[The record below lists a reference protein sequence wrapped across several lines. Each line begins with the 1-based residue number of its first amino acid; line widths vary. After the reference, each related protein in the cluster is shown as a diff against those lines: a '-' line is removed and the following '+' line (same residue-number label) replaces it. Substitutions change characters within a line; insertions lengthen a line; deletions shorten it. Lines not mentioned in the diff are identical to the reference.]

1 MKSYY
6 KIIFYMASIYAI
18 IFSKKL
24 NHYEFILLLIFIV
37 MNLIKSKY
45 IYRKWLWCL
54 EAIVLYFLV
63 KLNHH
68 HCFLVVMVVIEEVYM
83 KNYYGAAFINVIIF
97 YIDRNMIIPYIVN
110 LVLGI
115 SYGVNKREKEHIHKT
130 YKEIY
135 DKERRLN
142 YELQGTKERLIENS
156 RELVYM
162 TEIKERNRIAQEIH
176 DNIGHRI
183 AGISF
188 QLQAILKIMDKDI
201 EKSKKLMNSSVDA
214 LNEALEIV
222 RNAVYNI
229 KPDKNLDMRYI
240 KTIIDEF
247 VFCPVDFK
255 FIGDIN
261 FISTNHFNVIV
272 KNLKE
277 SLTNV
282 CKYSNCKE
290 VKVEL
295 TASSNMIRL
304 MVKDDGVGAVNIKE
318 GLGIK
323 GMRERVEN
331 MGGSFYID
339 FANGT
344 TMVTILKVRD

>member
-1 MKSYY
+1 M
-6 KIIFYMASIYAI
+6 ISIYAV
-18 IFSKKL
+18 IFEPEF
-24 NHYEFILLLIFIV
+24 NNTEFIVLLIFSV
-37 MNLIKSKY
+37 SNLIKSRY
-45 IYRKWLWCL
+45 IYRKYLWGI
-54 EAIVLYFLV
+54 EAIILYFLV
-63 KLNHH
+63 KLNIN
-68 HCFLVVMVVIEEVYM
+68 HCFLGIMVAIEEIYNG
-83 KNYYGAAFINVIIF
+83 NYYGAVFINAIAF
-97 YIDRNMIIPYIVN
+97 YIDKNMIIPYIVN
-110 LVLGI
+110 LALGI
-115 SYGVNKREKEHIHKT
+115 SYGVNKREKEQIHKT

-135 DKERRLN
+135 DKERKVN
-142 YELQGTKERLIENS
+142 YELQGTKERLIDNN

-188 QLQAILKIMDKDI
+188 QLQAILKIMDKDM
-201 EKSKKLMNSSVDA
+201 EKSKKLVNSSVDS

-222 RNAVYNI
+222 RNTVYNI
-229 KPDKNLDMRYI
+229 KPDKNLDMKYI

-261 FISTNHFNVIV
+261 FINTNHFSVIV

-277 SLTNV
+277 SLTNIS
-282 CKYSNCKE
+282 KYANCKK

-295 TASSNMIRL
+295 MASEHVIRL
-304 MVKDDGVGAVNIKE
+304 MVKDDGVGAINVKE

-331 MGGSFYID
+331 TGGSFSID
-339 FANGT
+339 FSNGT
-344 TMVTILKVRD
+344 TMVTILKVRG

>member
-1 MKSYY
+1 MRIYY
-6 KIIFYMASIYAI
+6 KIIFYMASLYAI
-18 IFSKKL
+18 IFTKNF
-24 NHYEFILLLIFIV
+24 NHYEFIILLIFIIINV
-37 MNLIKSKY
+37 IKSKY
-45 IYRKWLWCL
+45 SYRNFLWCL
-54 EAIVLYFLV
+54 EAIVLCFLV
-63 KLNHH
+63 KLNVN
-68 HCFLVVMVVIEEVYM
+68 HCFLGIMVAIEEVSM
-83 KNYYGAAFINVIIF
+83 KNYYGALFINVIIL
-97 YIDRNMIIPYIVN
+97 YIDRNMMVPYIVN
-110 LVLGI
+110 LALGI

-142 YELQGTKERLIENS
+142 YELQGTKEILIENN

-188 QLQAILKIMDKDI
+188 QLQAILKIMDKDM
-201 EKSKKLMNSSVDA
+201 EKSKKLLNSSVDS
-214 LNEALEIV
+214 LNEAQEII

-229 KPDKNLDMRYI
+229 KPDKNLDMKYI

-247 VFCPVDFK
+247 VLCHVDFK
-255 FIGDIN
+255 FVGDIN
-261 FISTNHFNVIV
+261 FMNTNHFSIIV

-277 SLTNV
+277 SLANIS
-282 CKYSNCKE
+282 KYANCKK
-290 VKVEL
+290 VMVEL
-295 TASSNMIRL
+295 IASEHMIRL
-304 MVKDDGVGAVNIKE
+304 MVKDDGVGATNIKE

-331 MGGSFYID
+331 MGGNFSID
-339 FANGT
+339 FSNGT
-344 TMVTILKVRD
+344 TMVTILKVGD

>member
-1 MKSYY
+1 MISVYT
-6 KIIFYMASIYAI
+6 IIF
-18 IFSKKL
+18 FKKF
-24 NHYEFILLLIFIV
+24 NHYEFIALLCFITI
-37 MNLIKSKY
+37 NLIKSKY
-45 IYRKWLWCL
+45 IYRKYLCCL
-54 EAIVLYFLV
+54 ETIVLYFLV
-63 KLNHH
+63 KFNIN
-68 HCFLVVMVVIEEVYM
+68 HCFLVVMIAIEEVYM
-83 KNYYGAAFINVIIF
+83 KNYYGEAFINIIAF
-97 YIDRNMIIPYIVN
+97 YIDKNMIIPYIVN
-110 LVLGI
+110 LALGI
-115 SYGVNKREKEHIHKT
+115 SYGVNKREKEQIHKT

-142 YELQGTKERLIENS
+142 YELQGTKERLIENN

-188 QLQAILKIMDKDI
+188 QLQAVLKIMDKDM
-201 EKSKKLMNSSVDA
+201 EKSKKLVNSSVDS

-229 KPDKNLDMRYI
+229 KPDKNLDMKYI

-277 SLTNV
+277 SLTNIS
-282 CKYSNCKE
+282 KYANCKK

-295 TASSNMIRL
+295 MASEYMIRL
-304 MVKDDGVGAVNIKE
+304 MVKDNGVGATNINE

-331 MGGSFYID
+331 MGGSFSID
-339 FANGT
+339 FSNGT
-344 TMVTILKVRD
+344 TMVTILKVRG